1 MSEKNI
7 HFQIGRLEVLIEFM
21 ERELNSLKEIHKEIT
36 EIASNHTSKTYNHEA
51 ENETKDQ

>member
-36 EIASNHTSKTYNHEA
+36 EIASNHTLKTYDHERK
-51 ENETKDQ
+51 NEGKD